1 MKLVRTMIV
10 DVYCIRMKRVRQ
22 EYIGLNDQDLEYQW
36 LQSKF
41 KKTTF
46 SLDLIITIMPI
57 ITLINNPNQFNI

>member
-41 KKTTF
+41 
-46 SLDLIITIMPI
+46 
-57 ITLINNPNQFNI
+57 